1 MLDMLHSTIHLCVY
15 LPLWRCLKNIFWHF
29 CCSLEIFAA
38 KKLLKAMNFNFLI
51 PYDRKK
57 ITEHLRMLH
66 RVFVQC
72 WHTCQLMFFWKILWI
87 GFSRSLKAIQRWWAR
102 FRLSFVV
109 VNIKKIIF
117 FIKLRLHKGR
127 CSPVII

>member
-1 MLDMLHSTIHLCVY
+1 MKCEKQWTV
-15 LPLWRCLKNIFWHF
+15 
-29 CCSLEIFAA
+29 
-38 KKLLKAMNFNFLI
+38 

-57 ITEHLRMLH
+57 IIEHLRMLH

-72 WHTCQLMFFWKILWI
+72 WHTCQLRFFWKILWI
-87 GFSRSLKAIQRWWAR
+87 GFSRSLKAIERWWAR

-127 CSPVII
+127 CSPVIIWLCLWFSSICLVDISQNFHNLSCLSFKSQVFSSSISNLVL